1 MADNKKLVDENKH
14 VEAIIGRIMQI
25 GVVLSAVVILAGL
38 LLMFAEGNGGYPNG
52 VHPHTFSAIYAG
64 IVAAKPDAVM
74 MLGLFL
80 LILTP
85 VLRVVVSIYAFAKE
99 HDRFYTFIT
108 TVVLIILIIAM
119 WIGYYGI

>member
-1 MADNKKLVDENKH
+1 MDENKKLASENKQ

-25 GVVLSAVVILAGL
+25 GVVLSAIVILAGL
-38 LLMFAEGNGGYPNG
+38 LLMFAQGNDGYPAG

-99 HDRFYTFIT
+99 HDHFYTIIT
-108 TVVLIILIIAM
+108 TVVLIILIVAM